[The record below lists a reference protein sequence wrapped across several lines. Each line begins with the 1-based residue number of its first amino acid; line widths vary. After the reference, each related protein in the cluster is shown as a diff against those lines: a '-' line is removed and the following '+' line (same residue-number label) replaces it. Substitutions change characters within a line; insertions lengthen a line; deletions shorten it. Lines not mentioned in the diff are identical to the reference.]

1 MENYN
6 AEEIYKHGDKCI
18 FNGVV
23 YRATCSG
30 AAMQYIAPDKNSIGT
45 FWIVE
50 DEPAIKPYV
59 APSNAGL
66 IDLE

>member
-45 FWIVE
+45 FWLVDDDD
-50 DEPAIKPYV
+50 DEAQGV
-59 APSNAGL
+59 VNGL
-66 IDLE
+66 NP